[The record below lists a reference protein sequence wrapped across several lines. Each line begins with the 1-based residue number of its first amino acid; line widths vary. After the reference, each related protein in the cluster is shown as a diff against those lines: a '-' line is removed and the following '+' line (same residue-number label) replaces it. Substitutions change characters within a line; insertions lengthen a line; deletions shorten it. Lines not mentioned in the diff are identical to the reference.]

1 MAIDT
6 EAREGRKAVLSPEG
20 SEVVDSY
27 GRYLR
32 EHEDLSAPTLRNYL
46 SDLRHFGTWYETSYM
61 EGRVEGASFD
71 PADVTTPA
79 ITAYRGWMQHDARLK
94 PATINRRLVSLN
106 RYFAWA
112 LGQGLI
118 SRDPAKP
125 VKQVPV
131 VEASPRHLSD
141 REENALLAAVEKYGS
156 VRDRTL
162 IVLALHTGLRA
173 GELVG
178 LEREHVDRRER
189 SGAVRVYGK
198 RNKYREV
205 PLNSTARET
214 LREYEGELKA
224 GVGEQSWLF
233 PNRRG
238 GHISAQQLGEI
249 VARYARLAKVEDV
262 SPHDLRHRFGYR
274 MAEGVPLHRLAQL
287 MGHDSLDTTML
298 YVRGTKADLQ
308 AAVEGIAWR

>member
-1 MAIDT
+1 MSMDT
-6 EAREGRKAVLSPEG
+6 ETREGWKAAFSPEG
-20 SEVVDSY
+20 AEAVATY

-32 EHEDLSAPTLRNYL
+32 EHEDLSQPTLRNYL
-46 SDLRHFGTWYETSYM
+46 SDLRHFGIWYEASYM
-61 EGRVEGASFD
+61 EGRAEGASFS
-71 PADVTTPA
+71 PA
-79 ITAYRGWMQHDARLK
+79 ITAYRSWMQHEARLK
-94 PATINRRLVSLN
+94 PATINRRLVTLN

-112 LGQGLI
+112 LRRRLI

-141 REENALLAAVEKYGS
+141 REENALLAAVEKYGNL
-156 VRDRTL
+156 RDRTL
-162 IVLALHTGLRA
+162 IILALHTGLRA
-173 GELVG
+173 GELVA
-178 LEREHVDRRER
+178 LRREHVDRKER

-214 LREYEGELKA
+214 VREYEVELK
-224 GVGEQSWLF
+224 GTPEQQPWLF

-249 VARYARLAKVEDV
+249 VARYARLAEVEDV
-262 SPHDLRHRFGYR
+262 SPHDLRHRFRYR
-274 MAEGVPLHRLAQL
+274 MAEGVLCTGWP
-287 MGHDSLDTTML
+287 S
-298 YVRGTKADLQ
+298 
-308 AAVEGIAWR
+308 

>member
-1 MAIDT
+1 MT
-6 EAREGRKAVLSPEG
+6 HGNGAREERKAVLSAEG
-20 SEVVDSY
+20 AEAVATY

-32 EHEDLSAPTLRNYL
+32 EHEDLSTPTLRNYL
-46 SDLRHFGTWYETSYM
+46 SDLRHFAAWYEGRG
-61 EGRVEGASFD
+61 EGNQFD
-71 PADVTTPA
+71 PAGVTTPA
-79 ITAYRGWMQHDARLK
+79 ITAYRSWMQHEARLK
-94 PATINRRLVSLN
+94 PATINRRLVTLN

-112 LGQGLI
+112 MEQGLI
-118 SRDPAKP
+118 KRDPAKP

-131 VEASPRHLSD
+131 VEGSPRHLSD
-141 REENALLAAVEKYGS
+141 REENALLSAVEKYGKL
-156 VRDRTL
+156 RDRAL
-162 IVLALHTGLRA
+162 IILALHTGLRA
-173 GELVG
+173 GELVA
-178 LEREHVDRRER
+178 LRREHVDRRER

-224 GVGEQSWLF
+224 GVGEQPWLF

-287 MGHDSLDTTML
+287 MGHDSLDTTTL

>member
-1 MAIDT
+1 MTIDT
-6 EAREGRKAVLSPEG
+6 DTREGPKAALSPEG
-20 SEVVDSY
+20 TEAVATY

-32 EHEDLSAPTLRNYL
+32 EHEDLATPTLRNYL
-46 SDLRHFGTWYETSYM
+46 SDLRHFGIWYETSYM
-61 EGRVEGASFD
+61 ESRAEGVSFD

-79 ITAYRGWMQHDARLK
+79 ITAYRSWMQHQARLK
-94 PATINRRLVSLN
+94 PATINRRLVTLN

-112 LGQGLI
+112 LGQGRI

-131 VEASPRHLSD
+131 VGASPRHLSD
-141 REENALLAAVEKYGS
+141 REENALLTAVQRYGS
-156 VRDRTL
+156 LRDRTL

-173 GELVG
+173 GELVS
-178 LEREHVDRRER
+178 LRREHVDRKER

-214 LREYEGELKA
+214 LREYNATLGEDP
-224 GVGEQSWLF
+224 WLF

-249 VARYARLAKVEDV
+249 VARYARLARVDDV

>member
-1 MAIDT
+1 MSAEGA
-6 EAREGRKAVLSPEG
+6 EA
-20 SEVVDSY
+20 VDSY

-46 SDLRHFGTWYETSYM
+46 SDLRHFAAWYESTYM
-61 EGRVEGASFD
+61 EGRAEGASFD

-79 ITAYRGWMQHDARLK
+79 ITAYRGWMQREAHLK
-94 PATINRRLVSLN
+94 PATINRRLVTLN

-118 SRDPAKP
+118 PRDPAKP
-125 VKQVPV
+125 VKQVPA
-131 VEASPRHLSD
+131 VESAPRHLSD
-141 REENALLAAVEKYGS
+141 REEDALLAAVERYGS
-156 VRDRTL
+156 LRDRVL

-178 LEREHVDRRER
+178 LKREHVDRRER
-189 SGAVRVYGK
+189 SGLVRVYGK

-214 LREYEGELKA
+214 LREYEGELK
-224 GVGEQSWLF
+224 GMTIDQPWLF

-249 VARYARLAKVEDV
+249 VARYARLARVEDL

-287 MGHDSLDTTML
+287 MGHESLDTTML